1 MKDDFYI
8 WLLRIICRHFVRQGH
23 LHQYKIQKYY
33 SLMWDAARKEF
44 YEDND
49 ESLKSYLR
57 ERFEDA
63 LSIEPTKYL

>member
-8 WLLRIICRHFVRQGH
+8 FLLRIICKYFVRQGH

-33 SLMWDAARKEF
+33 SVMWAAVREEF
-44 YEDND
+44 REDND

-57 ERFEDA
+57 ERNEDA
-63 LSIEPTKYL
+63 LNIKPTIYL